1 MKMEFT
7 ELFNAVAR
15 IAKPMHPDFD
25 NAKSLDDKFPDIDID
40 SLDTLMICIYM
51 SEIYGVPEEIAK
63 TMTPSTVG
71 EMHDFLMKH
80 KTREPESI
88 DAAIELIK

>member
-1 MKMEFT
+1 MMMEFT

-15 IAKPMHPDFD
+15 IAKPMHPDF
-25 NAKSLDDKFPDIDID
+25 NTATSLADKLPDIDRD
-40 SLDTLMICIYM
+40 SLDTLRICISM
-51 SEIYGVPEEIAK
+51 REIYGVPEEIAK
-63 TMTPSTVG
+63 TMEPASVG
-71 EMHDFLMKH
+71 DMYNFLMEH